1 MKKLFLMLICCIII
15 AAISAHQ
22 TTANNN
28 VVVEKLADYN
38 VYASNSTDGQ
48 VAVYFTGNN
57 AGLRGYVAPGSS
69 DVLGPIPG
77 GTYSVLVTTNATGTR
92 TFTVN
97 GQSVTTDN
105 GQASFNV
112 DVTASVYITVQ

>member
-15 AAISAHQ
+15 ATISVHQ

-28 VVVEKLADYN
+28 IVVEQLADYN

-48 VAVYFTGNN
+48 VAVYFTGND

-69 DVLGPIPG
+69 DVFGPIPG

-97 GQSVTTDN
+97 GQSVTSDN

-112 DVTASVYITVQ
+112 DVTSSVYITVQ